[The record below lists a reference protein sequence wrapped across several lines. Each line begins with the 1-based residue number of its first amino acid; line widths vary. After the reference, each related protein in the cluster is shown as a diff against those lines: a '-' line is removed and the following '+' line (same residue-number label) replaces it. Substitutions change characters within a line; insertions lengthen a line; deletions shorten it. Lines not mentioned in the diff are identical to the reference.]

1 MSSGIV
7 RPVKRTAAWR
17 ISLWSAV
24 VFAIGTAIAFW
35 FLQGFLAKDIQSRAD
50 SWLTGE
56 LGVLADVA
64 ERTPA
69 NRLHDVVI
77 REVAEL
83 ASREVPHDGDT
94 ENAMNRAVFF
104 IQAYPDGSVELHTGA
119 GTGADNLRAIKA
131 HGPRSSS
138 TETVSIPG
146 FEVPFRVAGMSL
158 PNGKMIYLGLST
170 NYERRVLTRLRREFA
185 ALWLG
190 MIALGSGIV
199 FVSTR
204 RMLRR
209 VDGISETAALIGRG
223 NLRSRVAIGTRQ
235 DEISRLSA
243 TLNQML
249 DRVETS
255 VQELHTLSDS
265 LAHDLRSPL
274 TSIRG
279 KLEMGLMQPQ
289 ASEKDEAI
297 IHSIEDLDR
306 LATLFSTSLDVAE
319 ANASALRLRK
329 EQVDLEETTRSMVAL
344 YEPSFAQAGLNVSFT
359 GNGPVLVQA
368 DASLLQRTITN
379 LFDNELNHL
388 RSGATIS
395 VSVLANEN
403 GALFLLEDDGDGFP
417 GELLPH
423 LFERYAKGPGSRGHG
438 LGLAFVAAVVRSHD
452 GNVTAV
458 NRQSGGAA
466 ITIQLPLDKE
476 SLAGEH

>member
-35 FLQGFLAKDIQSRAD
+35 FLQSFFANDIQSRAD

-83 ASREVPHDGDT
+83 ASREVPHDSSA

-104 IQAYPDGSVELHTGA
+104 IQAYPDGSLELHTGA
-119 GTGADNLRAIKA
+119 GTGADNLRAIEA
-131 HGPRSSS
+131 HGPRSIS
-138 TETVSIPG
+138 TETVAIPG

-158 PNGKMIYLGLST
+158 QNGKMIYLGLST

-190 MIALGSGIV
+190 MIALGSVIV

-209 VDGISETAALIGRG
+209 VDVISETAALIGRS

-279 KLEMGLMQPQ
+279 KLEMGLMQSQ

-344 YEPSFAQAGLNVSFT
+344 YEPSFAQAGLNVAFT
-359 GNGPVLVQA
+359 GNGPVFVQA

-388 RSGATIS
+388 RAGATIC
-395 VSVLANEN
+395 VSVFANED
-403 GALFLLEDDGDGFP
+403 GAFFLLEDNGDGFSDA
-417 GELLPH
+417 LLPH
-423 LFERYAKGPGSRGHG
+423 LFERYAKGPGSCGHG

-452 GNVTAV
+452 GNVTAG
-458 NRQSGGAA
+458 NRRSGGAA
-466 ITIQLPLDKE
+466 ITIQLPIDKE
-476 SLAGEH
+476 GLAVEP